1 MDEFEKL
8 ARTFQETHGTYA
20 ITEDQDLECMNNLAV
35 AWGAHPG
42 IWVEGEDGNL
52 EYGSVQPQ
60 MKEVLAKYT
69 EWYKEGLI
77 NPEFATTDM
86 EKCSRESLMVK

>member
-1 MDEFEKL
+1 
-8 ARTFQETHGTYA
+8 
-20 ITEDQDLECMNNLAV
+20 MNNLAV

-86 EKCSRESLMVK
+86 GKNVPGNH

>member
-1 MDEFEKL
+1 
-8 ARTFQETHGTYA
+8 
-20 ITEDQDLECMNNLAV
+20 MNNLAV

>member
-1 MDEFEKL
+1 
-8 ARTFQETHGTYA
+8 
-20 ITEDQDLECMNNLAV
+20 
-35 AWGAHPG
+35 
-42 IWVEGEDGNL
+42 
-52 EYGSVQPQ
+52 

-86 EKCSRESLMVK
+86 EKMFRRIQENHTSLRDLGKY